1 MNISIRNN
9 NITDMNNV
17 TREKSEQFEINIL
30 RMTTKHNQVVL
41 SMENLLEKKTL
52 SIEKERNDFENFMI
66 ETVRSQLKKIKCSNC
81 ALY

>member
-66 ETVRSQLKKIKCSNC
+66 ETVRRKLKK
-81 ALY
+81 

>member
-9 NITDMNNV
+9 NITEMNNM

-66 ETVRSQLKKIKCSNC
+66 ETVCSKLKKIKCRN
-81 ALY
+81 

>member
-66 ETVRSQLKKIKCSNC
+66 ETVR
-81 ALY
+81 